1 MPDAAK
7 RRILAQR
14 ATPADRGVGRVRL
27 AHVVAV
33 AVLALTGV
41 AAFGIA
47 PVSTLDLPPVRTVE
61 RPLPAPELVPVAD
74 DPGPYWR
81 EERVRRGD
89 TIGSLLARAGVDDPA
104 AFAFLRTHPDA
115 RPLYQLKPGRPV
127 QVAADEAGS
136 LVALRFRTADGA
148 RLTVVRESGALAATV
163 APGGETVRLTLKS
176 GEINTSLFGAAD
188 AIGLPDAVTLAL
200 AELFASDIDF
210 LQDLRFGDR
219 FTVLYETRYVDGEPV
234 GVGRIV
240 AAEFDNRG
248 QRLSAF
254 LWRDADGQDA
264 WYTHDGRSTRR
275 AFLRSPME
283 FSRMTSGFSFARF
296 HPILQTWRAHRGVDY
311 GAPVGT
317 PVRATADGVV
327 ALAGVQGGYGNVVVL
342 RHTGA
347 YSTLYA
353 HLSRFAAG
361 MRNGAR
367 VRQGDTIGF
376 VGATGWA
383 TGPHLHYEFRVN
395 DVPRDPLTVA
405 LPTAGPLPAETR
417 EAFLAH
423 IDPIARQF
431 AFARELPVSRFAAA
445 E

>member
-7 RRILAQR
+7 RRILTQQEP
-14 ATPADRGVGRVRL
+14 PAGRSAGRVRL
-27 AHVVAV
+27 VHAVAI

-47 PVSTLDLPPVRTVE
+47 PDSTPVVPTERVVE
-61 RPLPAPELVPVAD
+61 RTLPAPEVVTLTD

-89 TIGSLLARAGVDDPA
+89 TIGSLLARAGADDSA
-104 AFAFLRTHPDA
+104 ALTFLRTDPAA
-115 RPLYQLKPGRPV
+115 RPLYQLKPGRPL
-127 QVAADEAGS
+127 QVATDNAGG
-136 LVALRFRTADGA
+136 LVALRFHTADGE
-148 RLTVVRESGALAATV
+148 RLIVARESGTLV
-163 APGGETVRLTLKS
+163 ARRAPMHETVRLALKS
-176 GEINTSLFGAAD
+176 GAIETSLFAAAD
-188 AIGLPDAVTLAL
+188 AIDLPDAVTIAL
-200 AELFASDIDF
+200 AELFAGEIDF

-219 FTVLYETRYVDGEPV
+219 FSVLYETRYVDGEPV

-240 AAEFDNRG
+240 AAEFENRG
-248 QRLSAF
+248 RRLSAF

-264 WYTHDGRSTRR
+264 WYAHDGRSTRS

-283 FSRMTSGFSFARF
+283 FSRMTSGFSLARF
-296 HPILQTWRAHRGVDY
+296 HPILQSWRAHRGVDY

-327 ALAGVQGGYGNVVVL
+327 ALAGVQGGYGNVIVL
-342 RHTGA
+342 RHAGA

-361 MRNGAR
+361 VRHGTR
-367 VRQGDTIGF
+367 VRQGDKIGY

-395 DVPRDPLTVA
+395 DEPRNPMTVA
-405 LPTAGPLPAETR
+405 LPTGGPLPPETR

-423 IDPIARQF
+423 IQPIARQL
-431 AFARELPVSRFAAA
+431 AFARELPVARFASAD
-445 E
+445 